1 MNDQTAVK
9 RVLFVCCLVLGLLGA
24 GNALAESTE
33 FTLTNFNVSG
43 YTGPYA
49 TVTIDL
55 TSSTTATVTF
65 DALQNGSGQWYLLG
79 GASAVDVNVNA
90 TSWTLGTI
98 TGTALNSGFTPGSFS
113 DTGSKQVDGWG
124 TFNQTIKDFDGN
136 THSAEEISFLL
147 TDTSGTWSSPAS
159 VLKANDDGNLAA
171 AHIYVSTGNACDDNP
186 ATGYASG
193 DGTGLPPTVP
203 EPGTLLLLGLGLLGL
218 VGVTRRRMMTGA
230 DCLPIHYRL

>member
-1 MNDQTAVK
+1 MNDGAAVK
-9 RVLFVCCLVLGLLGA
+9 RVLLVCCLALGLLVA
-24 GNALAESTE
+24 GNALADTTE
-33 FTLTNFNVSG
+33 FTLTNLNISG

-49 TVTIDL
+49 IVTIDL

-79 GASAVDVNVNA
+79 GNGAVDVNVNA

-98 TGTALNSGFTPGSFS
+98 TGTALNSGFTPGPFS
-113 DTGSKQVDGWG
+113 DTGSNQVDGWG

-147 TDTSGTWSSPAS
+147 TDTSGTWSSAAS
-159 VLKANDDGNLAA
+159 VLKANNDGNLAA
-171 AHIYVSTGNACDDNP
+171 AHIFVSTGNACDNNP

-193 DGTGLPPTVP
+193 DGTGDPPTVP
-203 EPGTLLLLGLGLLGL
+203 EPGTMLLLGFGLIGL
-218 VGVTRRRMMTGA
+218 AGARRFKK
-230 DCLPIHYRL
+230 